1 MATPP
6 MTLFSPGAADLA
18 ARIDV
23 LADRLSDGLK
33 PLAAIA
39 YNYAWSWTRD
49 GAAVFRDINPHR
61 WELAGANP
69 VRFLGDL
76 WPGTIEAA
84 ERNPALLERVQ
95 ALSGEVGA
103 YLGRPDRPRE
113 GVDGPVA
120 FFCAEFGFHPSMPIY
135 SGGLGV
141 LAGDILKEA
150 SDQALQMIG
159 IGLFYRRG
167 YFRQRLDGAGRQQE
181 YWVANDPKSMPMAR
195 VTGPDGRAL
204 KLTVPLYGES
214 LRFQVWRVD
223 VGRVPL
229 LLLDSELPDN
239 DAVQR
244 WTSARL
250 YDGSRAIRLA
260 QYGLLGIGGMRV
272 LEALGIEPGVIH
284 LNEGH
289 PALAVL
295 ELASRRVA
303 EGAALADALG
313 ELRDRVVFTTH
324 TPVAAGNETYSPDEF
339 LGAFGDLPGR
349 LGIDDG
355 TFVALGAA
363 TPDGPPGMTPLAL
376 RVAGR
381 RNGVSRLHG
390 EVARRMWQPLFDVPE
405 PEVPITHVTN
415 GAHIPTFLGDPM
427 YRLLEQHLG
436 DDWLTRAADPAT
448 WAGVSAI
455 PDSELWAARCDARE
469 RLVAYVRAKSQQ
481 DRLLRGEQLAYVR
494 AIEDWL
500 DPNALTLGFARRL
513 ATYKRL
519 YLLTQD
525 PDRARRILGGAQAV
539 QLLISGK
546 AHPNDEGGKDALQRV
561 YNLKREDGEIAERV
575 VFVEDYDIDVARHLV
590 AGCDVWVNLPRKP
603 MEASGTSGM
612 KAAFNGVLQLSVL
625 DGWWAEG
632 FDGTN
637 GWGIPGDEDPDPS
650 VADARDATT
659 FYDLL
664 EHEIVPLFYERDE
677 QGVPV
682 RWCERIKASLSTC
695 APMFSATRMVDDYAA
710 RMYPR
715 PLADVAAPSRDASS
729 SVS

>member
-1 MATPP
+1 MASTTTSP
-6 MTLFSPGAADLA
+6 FVPGAADLA

-49 GAAVFRDINPHR
+49 GAAVFRDVNPHR

-76 WPGTIEAA
+76 WPGTVEAA

-95 ALSGEVGA
+95 ALSEEVGA
-103 YLGRPDRPRE
+103 YISRPDRPRP
-113 GVDGPVA
+113 GIDGPVA
-120 FFCAEFGFHPSMPIY
+120 FFCSEFGFHPSMPIY

-150 SDQALQMIG
+150 SDQALPMVG

-167 YFRQRLDGAGRQQE
+167 YFRQRLDAAGRQQE
-181 YWVANDPKSMPMAR
+181 YWLVSDPKSMPMAR
-195 VTGPDGRAL
+195 VTGADGSPL
-204 KLTVPLYGES
+204 LLDVPLDGDS
-214 LRFQVWRVD
+214 LHFQVWRVD

-229 LLLDSELPDN
+229 LLLDSQVPEN

-244 WTSARL
+244 WTTARL

-272 LEALGIEPGVIH
+272 LAAIGIDPAVIH

-289 PALAVL
+289 PSLAVL
-295 ELASRRVA
+295 ELAARRVDQ
-303 EGAALADALG
+303 GATLADALT
-313 ELRDRVVFTTH
+313 ELRERVVFTTH

-349 LGIDDG
+349 LGIDDSA
-355 TFVALGAA
+355 FLALAQA
-363 TPDGPPGMTPLAL
+363 VPDGPPGMTPLAL
-376 RVAGR
+376 RLAGR

-405 PEVPITHVTN
+405 AEVPISHVTN
-415 GAHIPTFLGDPM
+415 GAHIPTFLADPM
-427 YRLLEQHLG
+427 YRLLADHLG
-436 DDWLTRAADPAT
+436 DDWLERAADPAT
-448 WAGVSAI
+448 WSGVRSI
-455 PDSELWAARCDARE
+455 PNGELWAARCDSRE
-469 RLVAYVRAKSQQ
+469 RLVAYIRAKSQQ
-481 DRLLRGEQLAYVR
+481 DRLLRGEQIAYVR
-494 AIEDWL
+494 AIEDCL
-500 DPNALTLGFARRL
+500 DPTALTLGFARRL

-525 PDRARRILGGAQAV
+525 PDRARRILGGTQPV

-561 YNLKREDGEIAERV
+561 YNLKREDGQIAERV
-575 VFVEDYDIDVARHLV
+575 VFVEDYDIDIARHLV
-590 AGCDVWVNLPRKP
+590 SGCDVWVNLPRKP

-632 FDGTN
+632 FNGEN

-650 VADARDATT
+650 VADLRDATT

-664 EHEIVPLFYERDE
+664 EHEIVPLFFERDAH
-677 QGVPV
+677 GVPV
-682 RWCERIKASLSTC
+682 RWCERIKASLATC

-710 RMYPR
+710 RVYPT
-715 PLADVAAPSRDASS
+715 PSP
-729 SVS
+729 

>member
-1 MATPP
+1 MVT
-6 MTLFSPGAADLA
+6 TSFTPGAADLA

-49 GAAVFRDINPHR
+49 GADVFRDINPHR
-61 WELAGANP
+61 WELSGANP

-76 WPGTIEAA
+76 WPGTVEAA

-95 ALSGEVGA
+95 ALSEEMGG
-103 YLGRPDRPRE
+103 YLGRPDRPRP
-113 GVDGPVA
+113 GIDGPVA

-150 SDQALQMIG
+150 SDQALQMVG

-181 YWVANDPKSMPMAR
+181 YWLASDPKSMPMAR
-195 VTGPDGRAL
+195 VTGADGRPL
-204 KLTVPLYGES
+204 LLDVPLDGDA

-229 LLLDSELPDN
+229 LLLDSELPEN

-250 YDGSRAIRLA
+250 YDGSRAVRLA
-260 QYGLLGIGGMRV
+260 QYGLLGLGGARV
-272 LEALGIEPGVIH
+272 LQALGIDPAVIH

-295 ELASRRVA
+295 ELAAGRVA
-303 EGAALADALG
+303 QGATFDQALA
-313 ELRDRVVFTTH
+313 ELRPRVVFTTH
-324 TPVAAGNETYSPDEF
+324 TPVAAGNETYSLEEF
-339 LGAFGDLPGR
+339 LGAFGGLPSR
-349 LGIDDG
+349 LGIGGDA
-355 TFVALGAA
+355 FLKLARA

-376 RVAGR
+376 RLAGR
-381 RNGVSRLHG
+381 RNGVSELHG
-390 EVARRMWQPLFDVPE
+390 RVARGMWQSLFGVPEADVP
-405 PEVPITHVTN
+405 IAHVTN

-427 YRLLEQHLG
+427 YRLLAEHLG
-436 DDWLTRAADPAT
+436 DDWLARAADPVT
-448 WAGVSAI
+448 WEGVRAI
-455 PDSELWAARCDARE
+455 PNGELWAARCDSRE
-469 RLVAYVRAKSQQ
+469 RLVAYVRAKGQQ

-494 AIEDWL
+494 AIEDCL
-500 DPNALTLGFARRL
+500 DPSALTLGFARRL

-519 YLLTQD
+519 YLLTHD
-525 PDRARRILGGAQAV
+525 ADRARRILGGPRAV
-539 QLLISGK
+539 QLLIAGK
-546 AHPNDEGGKDALQRV
+546 AHPNDEDGKDALQRV
-561 YNLKREDGEIAERV
+561 YNLKREDGQIAERV
-575 VFVEDYDIDVARHLV
+575 VFVEDYDIDIARHLV
-590 AGCDVWVNLPRKP
+590 SGCDVWVNLPRKP

-632 FDGTN
+632 FDGEN
-637 GWGIPGDEDPDPS
+637 GWGIDGDEDPDQAA
-650 VADARDATT
+650 ADERDATA

-664 EHEIVPLFYERDE
+664 ENEVVPLFYDRDAH
-677 QGVPV
+677 GVPV
-682 RWCERIKASLSTC
+682 AWCEKVKASLATC
-695 APMFSATRMVDDYAA
+695 APRFSATRMVDDYAA

-715 PLADVAAPSRDASS
+715 SLADVAAASRAASS
-729 SVS
+729 SLS